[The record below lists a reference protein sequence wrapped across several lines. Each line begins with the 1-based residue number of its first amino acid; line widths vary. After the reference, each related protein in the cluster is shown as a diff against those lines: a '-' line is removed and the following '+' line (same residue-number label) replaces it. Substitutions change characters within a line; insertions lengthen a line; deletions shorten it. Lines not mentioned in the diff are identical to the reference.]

1 MFQLNASALVAMKS
15 PEYPKILDRLMQL
28 RGQIKQYISLIYCYR
43 KPNVQQLEF
52 RTVFFS
58 DAFRSDNMPFDDRLE
73 DDLSSLS
80 GDSAFDTEF
89 FLNFASSYYVAV
101 IGQAVE
107 DYLISIK
114 EYQKAHFA
122 LDDSET
128 IFRRTFGD
136 FLHMGSPATVTRVI
150 RLENYWYSD
159 LEHFHKTCSFTRTA
173 WCGRVS
179 SCAPF
184 LYRSANE
191 SSSSMNRAKAPAKL
205 RSSLVSVLP
214 PCGGFGSSSRRAARC
229 NPKLINAGA
238 RRC

>member
-1 MFQLNASALVAMKS
+1 MKS

-159 LEHFHKTCSFTRTA
+159 LARLRASI
-173 WCGRVS
+173 
-179 SCAPF
+179 F
-184 LYRSANE
+184 LSQEDY
-191 SSSSMNRAKAPAKL
+191 PA
-205 RSSLVSVLP
+205 
-214 PCGGFGSSSRRAARC
+214 AARQMLLALDYYEYFPC
-229 NPKLINAGA
+229 KNYIPGQ
-238 RRC
+238 